1 MLAGLRPD
9 VRHFRRCGFKPLV
22 DLNLHQYQSELDTD
36 GESRSMR
43 SALTRESAMPTN
55 DFKAIATFA
64 KAVELGSIRQAALSQ
79 GVTPQ
84 AASQAIA
91 QLEQHLGVRLLHR
104 TTRSLAL
111 TEEGQRFL
119 ENTQPALAALDRA
132 LILARES
139 KDEIAGPLRIVG
151 PKSSFAAVIM
161 PLLDEFCREHPAIQ
175 PDVQL
180 DDGIGDW
187 VLDRVDV
194 GFRIGASASE
204 GVIGRQ
210 LFPIQMVVCA
220 APGYLE
226 AFGTPSTLDDLAV
239 HRCSVFRHPVTGKVA
254 PWYLTVD
261 GKIEHRQISPAF
273 ATNDAEL
280 EVQAVL
286 AGQVIGQLASYS
298 AAPHIRAGRLV
309 PVLLQHRS
317 AHIGLHVYY
326 GSRTALPKRVRAFLD
341 LAYARLHDSSDYVL
355 TDKELVRLKAR
366 SKGTLRAR

>member
-1 MLAGLRPD
+1 
-9 VRHFRRCGFKPLV
+9 
-22 DLNLHQYQSELDTD
+22 
-36 GESRSMR
+36 
-43 SALTRESAMPTN
+43 MPSN

-64 KAVELGSIRQAALSQ
+64 KAVELGSIRRAALAQ

-91 QLEQHLGVRLLHR
+91 QLEQRLGVRLLHR

-119 ENTQPALAALDRA
+119 ENTQPALDALDRA
-132 LILARES
+132 LVLARES

-151 PKSSFAAVIM
+151 PKSSFAAILM
-161 PLLDEFCREHPAIQ
+161 PLLDAFCREHPGIQ

-180 DDGIGDW
+180 DDGIGNW

-210 LFPIQMVVCA
+210 LFPIQMIVCA
-220 APGYLE
+220 APEYLE
-226 AFGTPSTLDDLAV
+226 AHGTPSTLDDLAA
-239 HRCSVFRHPVTGKVA
+239 HRCGVFRHPGTGKVA
-254 PWYLTVD
+254 PWYLSVD
-261 GKIEHRQISPAF
+261 GKLEHRQMSPAF
-273 ATNDAEL
+273 ATNDSEL

-286 AGQVIGQLASYS
+286 AGQVMGQLAGFS
-298 AAPHIRAGRLV
+298 AVSHIRAGRLV
-309 PVLLQHRS
+309 PVLVQHMS
-317 AHIGLHVYY
+317 AHIGLHLYY

-341 LAYARLHDSSDYVL
+341 LAFERLHDCNDYL
-355 TDKELVRLKAR
+355 LSDKELERFKSRPKRSVRVQRK
-366 SKGTLRAR
+366 SS

>member
-1 MLAGLRPD
+1 
-9 VRHFRRCGFKPLV
+9 
-22 DLNLHQYQSELDTD
+22 
-36 GESRSMR
+36 
-43 SALTRESAMPTN
+43 MPIN

-64 KAVELGSIRQAALSQ
+64 KAVELGSIRQAALAQ

-132 LILARES
+132 LALARES

-151 PKSSFAAVIM
+151 PKSSFAAILM
-161 PLLDEFCREHPAIQ
+161 PLLDEFCREHPGIQ

-180 DDGIGDW
+180 DDGIGNW

-194 GFRIGASASE
+194 GFRIGVSPSE

-210 LFPIQMVVCA
+210 LFPIQMIVCA
-220 APGYLE
+220 APSYLK
-226 AFGTPSTLDDLAV
+226 AYGTPSTLDELAA
-239 HRCSVFRHPVTGKVA
+239 HRCSVFRHSATGKVA
-254 PWYLTVD
+254 PWYLSVD
-261 GKIEHRQISPAF
+261 GKLEHRQMSPAF

-280 EVQAVL
+280 ELQAVL
-286 AGQVIGQLASYS
+286 AGQVIGQLASFS
-298 AAPHIRAGRLV
+298 AAPHIRAGRLEPILV
-309 PVLLQHRS
+309 QHMS

-326 GSRTALPKRVRAFLD
+326 GSRAAQPKRVRAFLD
-341 LAYARLHDSSDYVL
+341 LALARLHHCGDYVL
-355 TDKELVRLKAR
+355 ADKELAQFGSRTRRSSRVR
-366 SKGTLRAR
+366 